1 MKNICGTVRPQYRDK
16 NMTETEQELIT
27 STSSENEMEELVLRE
42 SIVSATGLNKN
53 SLQIG
58 IKGDPSLRE
67 TSLDRKRYE
76 SPVDKV
82 FDKLIANLQDALLNR
97 STYRV
102 YIGFN
107 SGEVHTY
114 SIFDPLRHEIHDAE
128 KMADPA
134 YTDRHFPAI
143 SYDDKIQAMR
153 EIYGVILSSKW
164 LDRVPGYWKNIFNKR
179 HQNWQP
185 MTQSDVQTIM
195 VSLKI
200 LRNLPDFYLRNI
212 TICIVQDMVRM
223 QFNCDGT
230 QIISAEN
237 YKKFIEDNMPTP

>member
-1 MKNICGTVRPQYRDK
+1 MS
-16 NMTETEQELIT
+16 ETLQEVAAR
-27 STSSENEMEELVLRE
+27 SENEMEELVLRE

-67 TSLDRKRYE
+67 TSLERKRYE

-82 FDKLIANLQDALLNR
+82 FDKLIANLQDALLNH

-128 KMADPA
+128 KMADQA
-134 YTDRHFPAI
+134 YINRHFPAI

-153 EIYGVILSSKW
+153 EIYDVILKSKW
-164 LDRVPGYWKNIFNKR
+164 LDRVPGYWKNIFSKR
-179 HQNWQP
+179 HQQWQP

-195 VSLKI
+195 TSLKI

-237 YKKFIEDNMPTP
+237 YKKFIEDNMPAS

>member
-1 MKNICGTVRPQYRDK
+1 MS
-16 NMTETEQELIT
+16 ETTQDVT
-27 STSSENEMEELVLRE
+27 ASTIRSENEMEELVLRE
-42 SIVSATGLNKN
+42 SIVSATGLNKH

-67 TSLDRKRYE
+67 TSLERKKYE
-76 SPVDKV
+76 SPVDKI
-82 FDKLIANLQDALLNR
+82 FDKLIANLQEALLNH

-134 YTDRHFPAI
+134 YINRHFPAI

-153 EIYGVILSSKW
+153 EIYDVILKSKW
-164 LDRVPGYWKNIFNKR
+164 LDRVPGYWKNIFMKR
-179 HQNWQP
+179 HQMWQP
-185 MTQSDVQTIM
+185 MSQDEIRTIM
-195 VSLKI
+195 MSLKT
-200 LRNLPDFYLRNI
+200 LRDLPDFYLRNI
-212 TICIVQDMVRM
+212 TICVVQDMVRM

-237 YKKFIEDNMPTP
+237 YKKFIEDNLPVL

>member
-1 MKNICGTVRPQYRDK
+1 MS
-16 NMTETEQELIT
+16 ETTQDVTLNAAR
-27 STSSENEMEELVLRE
+27 SENEMEELVLRE
-42 SIVSATGLNKN
+42 SIVSATGLNKH

-67 TSLDRKRYE
+67 TSLERKKYE
-76 SPVDKV
+76 SPVDKI
-82 FDKLIANLQDALLNR
+82 FDKLIANLQEALLNH

-134 YTDRHFPAI
+134 YINRHFPAI

-153 EIYGVILSSKW
+153 EIYDVILRSKW
-164 LDRVPGYWKNIFNKR
+164 LDRVPGYWKNIFMKR
-179 HQNWQP
+179 HQMWQP
-185 MTQSDVQTIM
+185 MSQDEIRTIM
-195 VSLKI
+195 MSLKT
-200 LRNLPDFYLRNI
+200 LRDLPDFYLRNI
-212 TICIVQDMVRM
+212 TICVVQDMVRM

-237 YKKFIEDNMPTP
+237 YKKFIEDNLPVL

>member
-1 MKNICGTVRPQYRDK
+1 MS
-16 NMTETEQELIT
+16 ETTQDVIA
-27 STSSENEMEELVLRE
+27 SAIRSENEMEELVLRE
-42 SIVSATGLNKN
+42 SIVSATGLNKH

-67 TSLDRKRYE
+67 TSLERKKYE
-76 SPVDKV
+76 SPVDKI
-82 FDKLIANLQDALLNR
+82 FDKLIANLQEALLNH

-134 YTDRHFPAI
+134 YINRHFPAI

-153 EIYGVILSSKW
+153 EIYDVILKSKW
-164 LDRVPGYWKNIFNKR
+164 LDRVPGYWKNIFMKR
-179 HQNWQP
+179 HQMWQP
-185 MTQSDVQTIM
+185 MSQDEIRTIM
-195 VSLKI
+195 MSLKT
-200 LRNLPDFYLRNI
+200 LRDLPDFYLRNI
-212 TICIVQDMVRM
+212 TICVVQDMVRM

-237 YKKFIEDNMPTP
+237 YKKFIEDNLPVL

>member
-1 MKNICGTVRPQYRDK
+1 MS
-16 NMTETEQELIT
+16 ETTQDVT
-27 STSSENEMEELVLRE
+27 ASTIRSENEMEELVLRE
-42 SIVSATGLNKN
+42 SIVSATGLNKH

-67 TSLDRKRYE
+67 TSLERKKYE
-76 SPVDKV
+76 SPVDKI
-82 FDKLIANLQDALLNR
+82 FDKLIANLQEALLNH

-134 YTDRHFPAI
+134 YINRHFPAI

-153 EIYGVILSSKW
+153 EIYDVILKSKW
-164 LDRVPGYWKNIFNKR
+164 LDRVPGYWKNIFMKR
-179 HQNWQP
+179 HQMWQP
-185 MTQSDVQTIM
+185 MSQDEIRTIM
-195 VSLKI
+195 MSLKT
-200 LRNLPDFYLRNI
+200 LRDLPDFYLRNI
-212 TICIVQDMVRM
+212 TICVVQDMVRM

-237 YKKFIEDNMPTP
+237 YKKFIEDNLPAI

>member
-1 MKNICGTVRPQYRDK
+1 MS
-16 NMTETEQELIT
+16 ETTQDVTLNAT
-27 STSSENEMEELVLRE
+27 RSENEMEELVLRE
-42 SIVSATGLNKN
+42 SIVSATGLNKH

-67 TSLDRKRYE
+67 TSLERKKYE
-76 SPVDKV
+76 SPVDKI
-82 FDKLIANLQDALLNR
+82 FDKLIANLQEALLNH

-134 YTDRHFPAI
+134 YINRHFPAI

-153 EIYGVILSSKW
+153 EIYDVILKSKW
-164 LDRVPGYWKNIFNKR
+164 LDRVPGYWKNIFMKR
-179 HQNWQP
+179 HQMWQP
-185 MTQSDVQTIM
+185 MSQDEIRTIM
-195 VSLKI
+195 MSLKT
-200 LRNLPDFYLRNI
+200 LRDLPDFYLRNI
-212 TICIVQDMVRM
+212 TICVVQDMVRM

-237 YKKFIEDNMPTP
+237 YKKFIEDNLPVL

>member
-1 MKNICGTVRPQYRDK
+1 M
-16 NMTETEQELIT
+16 NMSEMTQDETT
-27 STSSENEMEELVLRE
+27 NACRSENEMEELVLRE
-42 SIVSATGLNKN
+42 SIVSATGLNKH
-53 SLQIG
+53 SVQIG

-67 TSLDRKRYE
+67 TSLERKKYE

-82 FDKLIANLQDALLNR
+82 MDKLIVNLEDALLNH

-114 SIFDPLRHEIHDAE
+114 SILDPLRHEIHDAE
-128 KMADPA
+128 KMADAA
-134 YTDRHFPAI
+134 YINRHFPAI
-143 SYDDKIQAMR
+143 SYEDKIQAMR
-153 EIYGVILSSKW
+153 EIYDVILKSRYMEK
-164 LDRVPGYWKNIFNKR
+164 VPGYWKNIFRKR
-179 HQNWQP
+179 HDVWQP
-185 MTQSDVQTIM
+185 MAQGEIHAVM
-195 VSLKI
+195 MSLKT
-200 LRNLPDFYLRNI
+200 LRDLPDFYLRNV

-237 YKKFIEDNMPTP
+237 YKKFIEDNLTHV